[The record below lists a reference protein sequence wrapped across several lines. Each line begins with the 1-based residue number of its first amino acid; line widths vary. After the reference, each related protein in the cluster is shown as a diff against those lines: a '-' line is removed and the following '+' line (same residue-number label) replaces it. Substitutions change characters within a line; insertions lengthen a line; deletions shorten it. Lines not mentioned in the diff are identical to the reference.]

1 MTACPRRLRRRLTA
15 VLLPVLALAS
25 AGTLAARAA
34 DNNANNAD
42 LAMTKTASPS
52 MVVVG
57 GRVTYTL
64 VVTNNGPRPGTR
76 IRIHDELPAP
86 IGFVSAEVT
95 RKSTPA
101 DSCSGTGSIV
111 DCTIHGNVRPD
122 GSDSVVVT
130 IVGTVNSR
138 PDRGSICNTA
148 TVSGNHDDPDP
159 SNNTVDPNPANDSSQ
174 ACVVVGPPPAHHADL
189 QMTKTA
195 DSKLVSI
202 DDTITYTL
210 QVANN
215 GPGDAQNPSVTDV
228 LPRHVQFVSVTPVS
242 PSSTPPTC
250 GESGGVV
257 TCSLGPVAHGADAA
271 AITIKVRPTDDAGRS
286 TLENCAT
293 VAAVEDANPDNDTD
307 CADTAVRARADL
319 SIVKTANRTTALIGE
334 PLVYTLKVHNA
345 GPNGATG
352 VVVTDPVPDQA
363 TVTAVSP
370 SQGSCATAATVTCNL
385 GSIDSGKDATV
396 TITVK
401 PNAKGSVDN
410 TASVAGNEEDLNTA
424 NNTSTVHGT
433 AYVALTGGAYGESVD
448 VKTILGV
455 QVTSGPLA
463 SVSLPAGGG
472 GPFSDSAASVRV
484 TNGLFSDILRLD
496 ALTGTTEGGRAPNG
510 DIYVKS
516 SADVTKVSLANGL
529 ITLDAVHSQCLA
541 TTGAGSAG
549 SANIANLRIAGIAA
563 NAAAGP
569 NSTITVP
576 GVGQLILN
584 EQGSSGAGL
593 NQSRFVN
600 AVHLKLNGL
609 LSQGDVI
616 LAHSDCGIDP

>member
-42 LAMTKTASPS
+42 LAITKTASPS

-148 TVSGNHDDPDP
+148 TVSGNHDD
-159 SNNTVDPNPANDSSQ
+159 
-174 ACVVVGPPPAHHADL
+174 L

-215 GPGDAQNPSVTDV
+215 GPGDAQNPSVADV
-228 LPRHVQFVSVTPVS
+228 LPRHVQFVSVTP
-242 PSSTPPTC
+242 
-250 GESGGVV
+250 
-257 TCSLGPVAHGADAA
+257 
-271 AITIKVRPTDDAGRS
+271 
-286 TLENCAT
+286 
-293 VAAVEDANPDNDTD
+293 
-307 CADTAVRARADL
+307 
-319 SIVKTANRTTALIGE
+319 
-334 PLVYTLKVHNA
+334 
-345 GPNGATG
+345 
-352 VVVTDPVPDQA
+352 
-363 TVTAVSP
+363 
-370 SQGSCATAATVTCNL
+370 
-385 GSIDSGKDATV
+385 
-396 TITVK
+396 
-401 PNAKGSVDN
+401 
-410 TASVAGNEEDLNTA
+410 
-424 NNTSTVHGT
+424 
-433 AYVALTGGAYGESVD
+433 
-448 VKTILGV
+448 
-455 QVTSGPLA
+455 
-463 SVSLPAGGG
+463 
-472 GPFSDSAASVRV
+472 
-484 TNGLFSDILRLD
+484 
-496 ALTGTTEGGRAPNG
+496 
-510 DIYVKS
+510 
-516 SADVTKVSLANGL
+516 
-529 ITLDAVHSQCLA
+529 
-541 TTGAGSAG
+541 
-549 SANIANLRIAGIAA
+549 
-563 NAAAGP
+563 
-569 NSTITVP
+569 
-576 GVGQLILN
+576 
-584 EQGSSGAGL
+584 
-593 NQSRFVN
+593 
-600 AVHLKLNGL
+600 
-609 LSQGDVI
+609 
-616 LAHSDCGIDP
+616 

>member
-1 MTACPRRLRRRLTA
+1 MPACPRRLRRRLTA
-15 VLLPVLALAS
+15 ALLPVLALAS

-42 LAMTKTASPS
+42 LAITKTASPS
-52 MVVVG
+52 TVAVG

-64 VVTNNGPRPGTR
+64 TVTNNGPRPGTR
-76 IRIHDELPAP
+76 IRIHDELPAE
-86 IGFVSAEVT
+86 IGFVSADVT

-101 DSCSGTGSIV
+101 DSCSPTGNVV

-138 PDRGSICNTA
+138 PGTGSICNTA

-159 SNNTVDPNPANDSSQ
+159 SNNTVDPNSANDSSQ

-189 QMTKTA
+189 EMTKTA

-210 QVANN
+210 QVRNN

-228 LPRHVQFVSVTPVS
+228 LPPHVQFVSVSPVS
-242 PSSTPPTC
+242 PTSTPPTC
-250 GESGGVV
+250 GESAGVV
-257 TCSLGPVAHGADAA
+257 TCSLGAVANGAA
-271 AITIKVRPTDDAGRS
+271 AAPITIKVRPTDDAGGS
-286 TLENCAT
+286 TLHNCAT
-293 VAAVEDANPDNDTD
+293 VAAVEDASPDNDTD
-307 CADTAVRARADL
+307 CADTAVRPRADL

-345 GPNGATG
+345 GPNPATG
-352 VVVTDPVPDQA
+352 VVVRDTVPGQA

-385 GSIDSGKDATV
+385 GSIESGKDATV

-401 PNAKGSVDN
+401 PNAKGRVDN
-410 TASVAGNEEDLNTA
+410 TATVAGDGEDLNTA
-424 NNTSTVHGT
+424 DNTSTVHGT
-433 AYVALTGGAYGESVD
+433 AFVALTGGAYGESVD
-448 VKTILGV
+448 VKTIVGV

-463 SVSLPAGGG
+463 SVGLPAGGG
-472 GPFSDSAASVRV
+472 GPISDSAVSVRV
-484 TNGLFSDILRLD
+484 SNGLFSDILRLD
-496 ALTGTTEGGRAPNG
+496 ALSGTTEGGRAPNG

-541 TTGAGSAG
+541 TTGTGSAG

-563 NAAAGP
+563 HVAAGP

-609 LSQGDVI
+609 LSKGDVI